1 MTIDEQK
8 ELNLLRVEHKKLVD
22 QRKKYT
28 LRRLVKVSLLEQKAI
43 AKGIIVTDIEIDK
56 EIARRAS
63 LKK

>member
-8 ELNLLRVEHKKLVD
+8 ELDLLRVEHKKLVD

-43 AKGIIVTDIEIDK
+43 AKGIIVTDSEIDK

>member
-43 AKGIIVTDIEIDK
+43 AKGIIVTNSEIDK

>member
-43 AKGIIVTDIEIDK
+43 AKGIIVTNSEIDK
-56 EIARRAS
+56 EITRRAS

>member
-43 AKGIIVTDIEIDK
+43 AKGIIVTDSEIDK

>member
-22 QRKKYT
+22 QRKKYI

-43 AKGIIVTDIEIDK
+43 AKGIIVTNSEIDK
-56 EIARRAS
+56 EITRRAS

>member
-8 ELNLLRVEHKKLVD
+8 ELNLLRVEHVKLIN

-43 AKGIIVTDIEIDK
+43 AKGIIVTNSDLPFLFNFK
-56 EIARRAS
+56 F
-63 LKK
+63 